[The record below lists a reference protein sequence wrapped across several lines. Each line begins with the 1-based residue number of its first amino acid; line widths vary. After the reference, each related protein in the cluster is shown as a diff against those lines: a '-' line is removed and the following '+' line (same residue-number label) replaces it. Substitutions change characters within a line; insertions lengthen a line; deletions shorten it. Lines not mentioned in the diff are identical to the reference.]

1 MTYIVLEWGDDT
13 DGTAMATR
21 DGKGADLR
29 RSLTLL
35 WEGGARGQRGPRPRL
50 TVERIAHA
58 AVEIADAD
66 GLEALSMQRIAAE
79 LGYSTMSI
87 YNHIPS
93 KDLLLEVVADV
104 AAGRPPELG
113 GETDFR
119 EAVRRWAGALW
130 AGFQARPWLLRVPL
144 DHAPV
149 GPNQL
154 AWLDRLLQ
162 PLLAAGLVGGEA
174 RAAALHLTAVVRGT
188 AQISADMST
197 ARGTDGEFPRDGVE
211 LARAL
216 AEVVDPDGYPALAA
230 VHAAEIAGD
239 DLGHRRPDGVLPAE
253 LSFGV
258 DRFLD
263 GVESWTA
270 ARTSRDG

>member
-1 MTYIVLEWGDDT
+1 
-13 DGTAMATR
+13 MATR
-21 DGKGADLR
+21 DSKGPDLQ

-35 WEGGARGQRGPRPRL
+35 WEGRAPGQRGPRPKL
-50 TVERIAHA
+50 NVTRIVQA
-58 AVEIADAD
+58 AIRIADAD

-93 KDLLLEVVADV
+93 KDLLLEVAADI
-104 AAGRPPELG
+104 AAGEPPELDG
-113 GETDFR
+113 TGDFR
-119 EAVRRWAGALW
+119 HAVRHWVGALW
-130 AGFQARPWLLRVPL
+130 TGFQTRPWLLRLPL
-144 DHAPV
+144 DHAPI

-162 PLLAAGLVGGEA
+162 PLLAVGLVGGEA

-188 AQISADMST
+188 AQISIDINSAHK
-197 ARGTDGEFPRDGVE
+197 TDDGRPRTEAE
-211 LARAL
+211 LTRVL
-216 AEVVDPDGYPALAA
+216 AELVDPHSYPALAA
-230 VHAAEIAGD
+230 VHAAETAGD
-239 DLGHRRPDGVLPAE
+239 HLGHEGADGEVLPIE

-263 GVESWTA
+263 GVEAWVA
-270 ARTSRDG
+270 AKTRRADDS

>member
-1 MTYIVLEWGDDT
+1 
-13 DGTAMATR
+13 MATR
-21 DGKGADLR
+21 DSKGPDLQ
-29 RSLTLL
+29 RSLTML
-35 WEGGARGQRGPRPRL
+35 WEGRSPGQRGPRPKL
-50 TVERIAHA
+50 NVERIAHA
-58 AVEIADAD
+58 AIRIADAD

-93 KDLLLEVVADV
+93 KDLLLEVAADI
-104 AAGRPPELG
+104 AAGKPPEFDG
-113 GETDFR
+113 TGDFR
-119 EAVRRWAGALW
+119 HAVRHWVGALW
-130 AGFQARPWLLRVPL
+130 TGFQTRPWLLRLPL
-144 DHAPV
+144 DHTPI

-188 AQISADMST
+188 AQISMDINSAHK
-197 ARGTDGEFPRDGVE
+197 TDDGRPRTEAE

-216 AEVVDPDGYPALAA
+216 AELIDPDSYPALAA
-230 VHAAEIAGD
+230 VHAAETAGD
-239 DLGHRRPDGVLPAE
+239 DAGLERADGEALPAE

-263 GVESWTA
+263 GVEAWVA
-270 ARTSRDG
+270 AKTD

>member
-1 MTYIVLEWGDDT
+1 MT
-13 DGTAMATR
+13 TR
-21 DGKGADLR
+21 DGKGPDLE

-35 WEGGARGQRGPRPRL
+35 WAGRARGRRGPRAQL
-50 TVERIAHA
+50 TAERIADA
-58 AVEIADAD
+58 AIRIADAD
-66 GLEALSMQRIAAE
+66 GLEALSMQRIAAD

-104 AAGRPPELG
+104 AAGKPPELG
-113 GETDFR
+113 GTEDFR
-119 EAVRRWAGALW
+119 RAVRHWVGTLW
-130 AGFQARPWLLRVPL
+130 AGFQTHPWLLRIPL
-144 DHAPV
+144 DHTPI

-162 PLLAAGLVGGEA
+162 PLLKTGLAAGEA

-188 AQISADMST
+188 AQISVDMGS
-197 ARGTDGEFPRDGVE
+197 AHRTDDGRPRNEAE
-211 LARAL
+211 LAQAL
-216 AEVVDPDGYPALAA
+216 SELIDPHHYPALAA
-230 VHAAEIAGD
+230 VHAAEAAGNH
-239 DLGHRRPDGVLPAE
+239 LGDERAGGETGGETLPAE

-263 GVESWTA
+263 GIETWTA
-270 ARTSRDG
+270 AKTRGGG

>member
-1 MTYIVLEWGDDT
+1 
-13 DGTAMATR
+13 MATR
-21 DGKGADLR
+21 DSKGPDLQ

-35 WEGGARGQRGPRPRL
+35 WEGRSPGQRGPRPRL
-50 TVERIAHA
+50 NVERIAHA
-58 AVEIADAD
+58 AIRIADAD

-93 KDLLLEVVADV
+93 KDLLLEVAADI
-104 AAGRPPELG
+104 AAGKPPELDSTG
-113 GETDFR
+113 DFR
-119 EAVRRWAGALW
+119 HAVRHWVGTLW
-130 AGFQARPWLLRVPL
+130 AGFQTRPWLLRVPL
-144 DHAPV
+144 DHAPI

-162 PLLAAGLVGGEA
+162 PLLAAGLIGGEA

-188 AQISADMST
+188 AQISMDMTS
-197 ARGTDGEFPRDGVE
+197 AHKTDDGHPRTEAE
-211 LARAL
+211 LARVL
-216 AEVVDPDGYPALAA
+216 AELIDPHSYPALAA
-230 VHAAEIAGD
+230 VHAAETAGD
-239 DLGHRRPDGVLPAE
+239 HSGPERADGALPTE

-263 GVESWTA
+263 GVEAWVATKTR
-270 ARTSRDG
+270 RTGDT

>member
-1 MTYIVLEWGDDT
+1 MGTDT
-13 DGTAMATR
+13 DGTRMTTR
-21 DGKGADLR
+21 DSKGPDLQ

-35 WEGGARGQRGPRPRL
+35 WAGRPRGQRGPRPRL
-50 TVERIAHA
+50 SADMIAQA
-58 AVEIADAD
+58 AVRVADAD

-93 KDLLLEVVADV
+93 KDLLLEVAADIG
-104 AAGRPPELG
+104 AGSPPDLDDA
-113 GETDFR
+113 TDVR
-119 EAVRRWAGALW
+119 QAVRRWVGALW
-130 AGFQARPWLLRVPL
+130 AGFQTRPWILRVPL

-154 AWLDRLLQ
+154 AWLDRLLR
-162 PLLAAGLVGGEA
+162 PLLAAGLVGREA

-188 AQISADMST
+188 AQISMDMTSAHKTDDGIPRAEADLTRMV
-197 ARGTDGEFPRDGVE
+197 AE
-211 LARAL
+211 LI
-216 AEVVDPDGYPALAA
+216 DPKEYPALTA
-230 VHAAEIAGD
+230 VHAAETATETQPGAD
-239 DLGHRRPDGVLPAE
+239 AEALPFE

-263 GVESWTA
+263 GVEAWVA
-270 ARTSRDG
+270 AKAR

>member
-1 MTYIVLEWGDDT
+1 
-13 DGTAMATR
+13 MATR
-21 DGKGADLR
+21 DSKGPDLQ

-35 WEGGARGQRGPRPRL
+35 WEGRAPGQRGPRRKL
-50 TVERIAHA
+50 NVERIALA
-58 AVEIADAD
+58 AIRIADAD

-93 KDLLLEVVADV
+93 KDLLLEVAADI
-104 AAGRPPELG
+104 AAGKPPELDSAG
-113 GETDFR
+113 DFR
-119 EAVRRWAGALW
+119 HAVLHWVGALW
-130 AGFQARPWLLRVPL
+130 AGFHTRPWLLRVPI
-144 DHAPV
+144 DHAPI

-154 AWLDRLLQ
+154 AWLDRLLR

-188 AQISADMST
+188 AQISINMTST
-197 ARGTDGEFPRDGVE
+197 HKTDDGRPRTEAE
-211 LARAL
+211 LTRAL
-216 AEVVDPDGYPALAA
+216 AEHIDPHSYPALAA
-230 VHAAEIAGD
+230 VHAAETTGAPF
-239 DLGHRRPDGVLPAE
+239 GHEQADGEALPAE

-263 GVESWTA
+263 GVEAWVA
-270 ARTSRDG
+270 AKAGRAG

>member
-1 MTYIVLEWGDDT
+1 
-13 DGTAMATR
+13 MATR
-21 DGKGADLR
+21 GKGPDLQ

-35 WEGGARGQRGPRPRL
+35 WEGRTRGQRGPRPQL
-50 TVERIAHA
+50 NVERIADA
-58 AVEIADAD
+58 AIRIADAD

-93 KDLLLEVVADV
+93 KDLLLEVAADI
-104 AAGRPPELG
+104 AAGKPPELDG
-113 GETDFR
+113 AEDFR
-119 EAVRRWAGALW
+119 HAVRHWVGTLW
-130 AGFQARPWLLRVPL
+130 AGFQTRPWLLRVPL
-144 DHAPV
+144 HHAPI

-162 PLLAAGLVGGEA
+162 PLLAAGLVGAEA

-188 AQISADMST
+188 AQISIDITSAHK
-197 ARGTDGEFPRDGVE
+197 TDDGRPHTEAE
-211 LARAL
+211 LAQAL
-216 AEVVDPDGYPALAA
+216 AELIDPNSYPALAA
-230 VHAAEIAGD
+230 VHAAETAGD
-239 DLGHRRPDGVLPAE
+239 QTGPDPTDGLPPE

-263 GVESWTA
+263 GIETWA
-270 ARTSRDG
+270 ATKTHRADGT